1 MWSFFLRVSQMKM
14 GINKKLDKNGGG
26 KMDQRRLAKS
36 NWKRKT
42 VIFLTSQNISLF
54 GTSLVQ
60 YAIMWYITIKTQ
72 SGFMMTISIICGFL
86 PTFFLAPFAG
96 VWADRFNRK
105 WLIMLSDSMIALT
118 TLMMAIVFWMGYESI
133 WLLFAMSAIRA
144 IGSAVQQPAVN
155 AFIPQFVP
163 ENQLMR
169 VGGINSSIQSVMMLI
184 APMVSGALMTIAPLQ
199 SIFMIDVVTAAFA
212 VLILTRLSVPVHAKA
227 LEKGK
232 INYLDDMKL
241 GLTYVV
247 QHEYIRRFY
256 IFIAIFHFFIT
267 PVAALTPLQ
276 VTRSFGN
283 DIWRLTA
290 IEIAFSSGMLL
301 GGLLISSWGGFNNRI
316 HTMSLSTF
324 GIGLMIVALGIVTN
338 FWVYIGIMLISGVTL
353 PLFMTPSTV
362 LLQEKVEEAYMGRVF
377 GVMTMIYSS
386 AMPLGMLVF
395 GPLADIVDIEWLL
408 IVSGAVIFFQGFFL
422 IGNKALVHAGKPKE
436 IKQNI

>member
-1 MWSFFLRVSQMKM
+1 MKPNNLEQNQAE
-14 GINKKLDKNGGG
+14 NKIENKIENSKG
-26 KMDQRRLAKS
+26 
-36 NWKRKT
+36 NWKKET
-42 VIFLTSQNISLF
+42 ALFLTSQNISLF
-54 GTSLVQ
+54 GTSIVQ
-60 YAIMWYITIKTQ
+60 YAIMWFITLKTQ

-105 WLIMLSDSMIALT
+105 WLIMLSDSMIAFT
-118 TLMMAIVFWMGYESI
+118 TLIMALIFWAGYESI

-144 IGSAVQQPAVN
+144 FGSAVQQPAVN

-163 ENQLMR
+163 EENLMR

-184 APMVSGALMTIAPLQ
+184 APMISGVLMTVAPLE
-199 SIFMIDVVTAAFA
+199 SIFMIDVITAAFA
-212 VLILTRLSVPVHAKA
+212 VLILTQLKVPVHAKA

-232 INYLDDMKL
+232 IDYLADMKL
-241 GLTYVV
+241 GLNYVLN
-247 QHEYIRRFY
+247 HEYIRRFY
-256 IFIAIFHFFIT
+256 IFIAVFHFFIT
-267 PVAALTPLQ
+267 PVAALSPLQ
-276 VTRSFGN
+276 VTRSFGD

-301 GGLLISSWGGFNNRI
+301 GGLLISSWGGFDNRV
-316 HTMSLSTF
+316 HTMALSTF
-324 GIGLMIVALGIVTN
+324 GIGLMIVALGIVGN
-338 FWVYIGIMLISGVTL
+338 FWVYLVIMLISGITL

-408 IVSGAVIFFQGFFL
+408 IISGTVIFIQGFFL
-422 IGNKALVHAGKPKE
+422 VGNKTLVLAGKPKE
-436 IKQNI
+436 IKESI